1 MDLNSNAIVGD
12 IATKYLDSFNFL
24 QARKRRQANQ
34 LKLLVN
40 LQKGDQNISSTLLIT
55 LFNRT
60 LSSLYDDKLQIKFL
74 PSQGIDQDQIN
85 AYNILA
91 QSDYLEMGK
100 AKLDYDWMWDTLF
113 YGRGYMETL
122 RFNKKKKIMEPCVI
136 NPLTFGY
143 DPIIEDPQ
151 QWRYYWKWI
160 TKNKWELQKLIQT
173 GKLLIKDLS
182 EIASGVEPYLWEYK
196 QIIDRARDGI
206 MPSPEPFS
214 MDVFQI
220 LEFFGYDNDGNKCV
234 YWTDKNFSKIIMH
247 ESLEFDDDDEWSKW
261 PIVVKESYRQP
272 HSSIPFS
279 IADLLDDKHRA
290 KSVLLNLAFIAAKD
304 EANPVYLYNTDKV
317 DDVTQF
323 LSRQVN
329 QHIPVSDVQLAVAPL
344 NKAPAMSPEL
354 INFIQVL
361 ESEAED
367 PVGAGKPMQTTGGA
381 SAQTATQASL
391 DQQLNDMSQ
400 SLLSKVLQFGEA
412 EFWSHWFHEYAKYGE
427 ALGSKMANIVGVKGV
442 NSTEVKLSVFHTEYP
457 PGILVYSAKEAEYKE
472 LVLRRDL
479 MQLYPALSQT
489 LDPDGMRNFNKY
501 VFFPKFLNDPSLV
514 DVMLPPTIDEMKADA
529 ENTQL
534 GKNEMPDVS
543 DTDNHE
549 THIYVHQMVQPKT
562 MATWYHIF
570 WHEELLAKQ
579 KQQLAQQ
586 QQMQATGQAPG
597 MMGGTGAIGTEKKN
611 PMAQASP
618 LKTEIT
624 SNNLQQ

>member
-1 MDLNSNAIVGD
+1 MVGD

-40 LQKGDQNISSTLLIT
+40 LQKGDQNIASTLLLT

-74 PSQGIDQDQIN
+74 PSQGINQDQIN

-100 AKLDYDWMWDTLF
+100 AQLDYDWIWDTLF

-122 RFNKKKKIMEPCVI
+122 RFNKKKKIMEPHVI

-143 DPIIEDPQ
+143 DPIIADPQ

-160 TKNKWELQKLIQT
+160 TKNKWELTKLMQS

-196 QIIDRARDGI
+196 QIVDRARDGI

-214 MDVFQI
+214 MDVFQL
-220 LEFFGYDNDGNKCV
+220 LEFFTYDNQGNKCV
-234 YWTDKNFSKIIMH
+234 YWLDKNFSKAVMH
-247 ESLEFDDDDEWSKW
+247 EELNLEDGEDGESKW

-304 EANPVYLYNTDKV
+304 QANPVYLYDTEKV

-344 NKAPAMSPEL
+344 NKAAAMSPEL
-354 INFIQVL
+354 INFMQVL

-412 EFWSHWFHEYAKYGE
+412 EFWSHWFHRYAKYGDE
-427 ALGSKMANIVGVKGV
+427 LGSKMANIVGVKGI

-479 MQLYPALSQT
+479 MQLYPVLSQT
-489 LDPDGMRNFNKY
+489 LDADGMRNFQKY

-514 DVMLPPTIDEMKADA
+514 DVMLPETMDEMKAKQ
-529 ENTQL
+529 E
-534 GKNEMPDVS
+534 NEMLITDTMTPVDP
-543 DTDNHE
+543 TDNHE
-549 THIYVHQMVQPKT
+549 THIYLHTAAQPKT
-562 MATWYHIF
+562 WPLWMHIQ
-570 WHEELLAKQ
+570 WHEEELSKQ
-579 KQQLAQQ
+579 KQQMQQAQQ
-586 QQMQATGQAPG
+586 QAQQQAPQAQG
-597 MMGGTGAIGTEKKN
+597 LTGGPGAVGAEKQN
-611 PMAQASP
+611 PLSQASP

-624 SNNLQQ
+624 SNNQQ